1 MHLLI
6 IRLEMLTWKL
16 LFRSVVVCHMC
27 NICPFCCPTFQTEPQ
42 TPSTGTQTGAA
53 SMPSVTS
60 LTVTWRGE
68 RNKFPVH
75 PNTRLAWHYSFF
87 FWSFMMCTAL
97 NTYCGF
103 LHQFQASA
111 GHQTAGPQDSVT
123 TGVGGHA
130 SSTGEFESEPADVA
144 SPASS
149 AASNFRLV
157 LGLASWIRAWVLDRS
172 TDSVV
177 LLEWN
182 GRTGEARNCR
192 DVSLSCSRVTHHGSA
207 PV

>member
-68 RNKFPVH
+68 RNKVPVH

-87 FWSFMMCTAL
+87 FIIYDVHCSKYLLW
-97 NTYCGF
+97 F
-103 LHQFQASA
+103 LTSI
-111 GHQTAGPQDSVT
+111 P
-123 TGVGGHA
+123 
-130 SSTGEFESEPADVA
+130 
-144 SPASS
+144 
-149 AASNFRLV
+149 
-157 LGLASWIRAWVLDRS
+157 GLSWPPDCWPTRFSHHRS
-172 TDSVV
+172 
-177 LLEWN
+177 
-182 GRTGEARNCR
+182 GRPCK
-192 DVSLSCSRVTHHGSA
+192 LYW
-207 PV
+207 

>member
-1 MHLLI
+1 MEVIIPLCCGVPHVQHLSLLLSHLSDRATNPLNRDTDWSSIHAFCDQLNSDLEGWEEQSSGPSKHTSCVALLI
-6 IRLEMLTWKL
+6 
-16 LFRSVVVCHMC
+16 
-27 NICPFCCPTFQTEPQ
+27 
-42 TPSTGTQTGAA
+42 
-53 SMPSVTS
+53 
-60 LTVTWRGE
+60 
-68 RNKFPVH
+68 
-75 PNTRLAWHYSFF
+75 F

-103 LHQFQASA
+103 FNQFQASA

-123 TGVGGHA
+123 TGVGSHA
-130 SSTGEFESEPADVA
+130 SSTGEFESEPAGVA

-157 LGLASWIRAWVLDRS
+157 LGLASWIRVWVLDRS